1 MAVNTSLSLT
11 GSKVVQSYSLVKM
24 KGNYSR
30 KGTGNRNDDRATQKE
45 IG

>member
-11 GSKVVQSYSLVKM
+11 RSKVVQGYYLVKM

-30 KGTGNRNDDRATQKE
+30 KGTENRNDDRATQKE

>member
-11 GSKVVQSYSLVKM
+11 GSKIVQSYYLVKIG
-24 KGNYSR
+24 GNYSR